1 MRWLA
6 WLACAAILP
15 AGAQIAA
22 PENWR
27 AQKFD
32 FPLQFAPS
40 IPYEGTEHVR
50 FGPTWTHFADEDGF
64 TYILLWDLKRDPL
77 EPEELERALD
87 VYFDGLM
94 ELATKTRKIDD
105 PGTVSQVSLHP
116 MAAPEGWSVA
126 QGGRIWTWNAFS
138 KGEPLVVNLEVT
150 QRTCTAGRTE
160 VFFAIS
166 KAPRERPPWK
176 ELRQIR
182 GKTACLPSAAPPPKK
197 EG

>member
-6 WLACAAILP
+6 WIACAALLP

-22 PENWR
+22 PASWR

-50 FGPTWTHFADEDGF
+50 FSPTWTHFADDDGF
-64 TYILLWDLKRDPL
+64 TYVLLWELKRAPL
-77 EPEELERALD
+77 EPAELERALN

-116 MAAPEGWSVA
+116 MAAPDKWASA
-126 QGGRIWTWNAFS
+126 LGGRVWTWNAFS
-138 KGEPLVVNLEVT
+138 RGEPLALNLEIT
-150 QRTCTAGRTE
+150 QRTCGSDRTQL
-160 VFFAIS
+160 FFAIS
-166 KAPRERPPWK
+166 KAARNHAAWN
-176 ELRQIR
+176 ELRRIR
-182 GKTACLPSAAPPPKK
+182 GQTGCDPAGEGDPKK
-197 EG
+197 AG